1 MCVRDVSL
9 VCFYHFCIGIWNS
22 VAYFAFHFMDIN
34 ECWYIY
40 NDYSYGGVSDQSCFS
55 MEVEMTVI
63 PGWIAVM
70 KTSP

>member
-1 MCVRDVSL
+1 
-9 VCFYHFCIGIWNS
+9 
-22 VAYFAFHFMDIN
+22 VAYFAFHFMDIK

-40 NDYSYGGVSDQSCFS
+40 NDYSYGGVSDQSCFA